1 MTRFAVCPLCHGVHK
16 AIATCIGRPQT
27 EAEWMVDRG
36 VEPARAYEIVRAR
49 HRADLPSLVLAPDPA
64 TLNVPPYGAP
74 PRVPRPA
81 PALEPVQE
89 ALF

>member
-1 MTRFAVCPLCHGVHK
+1 MTRFSCCPLCHGVHK
-16 AIATCIGRPQT
+16 VIATCIGRPQT

-49 HRADLPSLVLAPDPA
+49 NRAGLGSLVLAPDPA
-64 TLNVPPYGAP
+64 TLNTPPFGAP
-74 PRVPRPA
+74 PRAPRPVPA
-81 PALEPVQE
+81 PAPVQE